1 MRYAYLDIFLLSC
14 RWRPLYPTD
23 NLFTEIKIALE
34 SFCEPYRQVFLATDT
49 MIQAN
54 AQNGPQLK
62 VLFETLYL
70 LTEIFHD
77 LTCHDIPDF
86 FVTHLQEFM
95 GLLHKYMIYDN
106 PLIQGDVSE
115 PPSSRYN

>member
-1 MRYAYLDIFLLSC
+1 
-14 RWRPLYPTD
+14 
-23 NLFTEIKIALE
+23 
-34 SFCEPYRQVFLATDT
+34 
-49 MIQAN
+49 MIQTN
-54 AQNGPQLK
+54 AQNGPQLR

-86 FVTHLQEFM
+86 FVTHLKEFL

-106 PLIQGDVSE
+106 PLLQGDVSE
-115 PPSSRYN
+115 PWRLYEWIFFPRHANHVSQYRC